1 MNGWTQ
7 NPNESIHS
15 KLWIKCPK
23 HKFFGFARVLF
34 ATRLT
39 TLEHNFGHLQSNLM
53 VRLFGTSSKIEHNLS
68 ILDEETKRSK
78 DKEKKKKVVK
88 NEEHYSAG
96 AF

>member
-1 MNGWTQ
+1 MLSVLN
-7 NPNESIHS
+7 
-15 KLWIKCPK
+15 
-23 HKFFGFARVLF
+23 ARVLF

-78 DKEKKKKVVK
+78 DKEKKKKKKVVK